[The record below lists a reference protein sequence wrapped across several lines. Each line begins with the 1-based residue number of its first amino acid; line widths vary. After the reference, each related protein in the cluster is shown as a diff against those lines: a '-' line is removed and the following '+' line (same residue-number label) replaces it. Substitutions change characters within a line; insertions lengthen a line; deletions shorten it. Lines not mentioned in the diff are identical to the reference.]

1 MESASHLLF
10 TPNSPVEIES
20 FAVPTPSAKQV
31 LVRNTHTQVSAG
43 SEMNFLRHG
52 AQAYGFKD
60 SVSRISIGYMAVGRV
75 AQVGADVAGFAVGDR
90 VVTGGNHASHTL
102 VDLSTPAFIE
112 KIPDGVSDE
121 VAGFI
126 ALGDVA
132 LHGIRRAS
140 LQIDES
146 VAVFGAGMVGQLTV
160 QFARLSG
167 TSPIIVV
174 DLIDARLE
182 KAQRSGAT
190 HIVNAG
196 RDNAVQAIRALTGGV
211 GAETVFHCTQIANIL
226 QQLLECAAERAT
238 LVLTGSPPGTA
249 TIRLQEELLR
259 REITIVGNY
268 EAGLMQTHAYWPW
281 TRQRNRRACLRLL
294 SEGQLR
300 FDHLITHVVPYTDAP
315 EIFEMMLRGS
325 ENWLGVVFKW
335 SE

>member
-1 MESASHLLF
+1 MSANRLLF
-10 TPNSPVEIES
+10 TPSSPVEIES
-20 FAVPTPSAKQV
+20 FAVPTPGPKQV

-60 SVSRISIGYMAVGRV
+60 SASRISIGYMAVGRV
-75 AQVGADVAGFAVGDR
+75 AQVGAEVVGFAIGDR

-102 VDLSTPAFIE
+102 VDLSTPTFIE

-132 LHGIRRAS
+132 LHGVRRAS

-146 VAVFGAGMVGQLTV
+146 VAVFGAGMVGQLTA

-167 TSPIIVV
+167 AYPVVAV
-174 DLIDARLE
+174 DLIDARLD
-182 KAQRSGAT
+182 KAKLSGAT
-190 HIVNAG
+190 HLVNAG
-196 RDNAVQAIRALTGGV
+196 RDNAVQAIRALTGGA

-259 REITIVGNY
+259 KEITIVGNY
-268 EAGLMQTHAYWPW
+268 EAGLMQAHAYWPW

-300 FDHLITHVVPYTDAP
+300 LDHLITHVVPYTDAP

-325 ENWLGVVFKW
+325 DNWLGVVFKW
-335 SE
+335 AD